1 MFTDELMLCAA
12 LGNYLILLI
21 IWFKDKKEENNE

>member
-12 LGNYLILLI
+12 LGNYLILFI
-21 IWFKDKKEENNE
+21 IWLKDKKEGNNE